1 MGLTFTSLT
10 TSPTRFPSP
19 QSLLQSHWSFHW
31 SSKKQTKK
39 PPKTSKP
46 KEQHRQTPA
55 SETLSGMFF
64 PQITAQPT
72 SSFDS
77 KTIYYMITVYYV
89 SLSPTRVRSFL
100 FVHWYIPT
108 VRQKI
113 AWHTVMLSTYLLNEC
128 ISSVTEDVALLF
140 LLSKIQGSASSPQAS
155 LR

>member
-10 TSPTRFPSP
+10 TSPTIFPSS

-31 SSKKQTKK
+31 SPKKWTTPPPQ
-39 PPKTSKP
+39 PKTSKP
-46 KEQHRQTPA
+46 TEQHRQTPA
-55 SETLSGMFF
+55 SEPLSGMFF

-77 KTIYYMITVYYV
+77 KTIYHMIAVYYV

-128 ISSVTEDVALLF
+128 ISSITEDVALLF
-140 LLSKIQGSASSPQAS
+140 LLSKIQGSA
-155 LR
+155 